1 MNPFKNALA
10 AWARQRELRAV
21 LAELA
26 ACSDRELAEL
36 GLARGDI
43 VRVAREEAE
52 RRIAPSS
59 ARAGQPPALL
69 VQGRYRA
76 C

>member
-1 MNPFKNALA
+1 MSPFKNALA
-10 AWARQRELRAV
+10 AWARRRELRAV

-26 ACSDRELAEL
+26 TYSDRELAEL
-36 GLARGDI
+36 GLARSDI

-52 RRIAPSS
+52 RRIAPP
-59 ARAGQPPALL
+59 ARAARRPALL
-69 VQGRYRA
+69 VQGRYQA